1 MTLLDQD
8 IREPLFDFLEGEYG
22 KIRILEEKQIGRS
35 RADIVMVSDEG
46 IYGIEI
52 KSDADSYAR
61 LKRQVRDYNRFY
73 DYNIIAVGTRH
84 AFHVHEHVP
93 WWWGIITV
101 ELYDGKVDF
110 YYARRPERN
119 PERSMEDQL
128 TMLWRPELVK
138 IQEAFALP
146 AYREKSKAFVQQ
158 KILEKLPEELVEKE
172 IRRLLFERDYT
183 MIEQEINSFR
193 KSKGKRK
200 KRRTKAGIGHTH
212 QFETP

>member
-52 KSDADSYAR
+52 KSDADSYTR

-84 AFHVHEHVP
+84 AFHVNEHVP

-146 AYREKSKAFVQQ
+146 AYREKSKSFVQQ

-193 KSKGKRK
+193 RSKGKRK
-200 KRRTKAGIGHTH
+200 KRRTKAGTWQLERKGH
-212 QFETP
+212 